1 MRKKKDEQ
9 SSLHKK
15 EESIIGN
22 LFAELPEF
30 NLRGNRE
37 VVVEGSRGV
46 LHYSEETIRLNT
58 TIGLVSFEGRN
69 LNLKCIS
76 SSQLIINGFI
86 TKVEF
91 VI

>member
-1 MRKKKDEQ
+1 MRKKKEEQ

-15 EESIIGN
+15 EDSVIVN
-22 LFAELPEF
+22 LFSEFPEF

-37 VVVEGSRGV
+37 VVIEGSRGV
-46 LHYSEETIRLNT
+46 LHYSEEIIRLNT
-58 TIGLVSFEGRN
+58 SIGLVSFEGRN

-76 SSQLIINGFI
+76 SSELIINGFI

-91 VI
+91 VV